1 MTSDTTRPQA
11 GAAASADKGMQ
22 APDGG
27 SPEAVDRDSPEFR
40 AKGRRALGAAMF
52 GFWVDMYDIYLPVI
66 VLAPAMVYFMP
77 PETSGVDA
85 AVFLTL
91 IYVASIVGRPLGSL
105 IFGPLGDTLGRRKT
119 TLIAAGGSSVAT
131 GLMTFLPGYT
141 TLGIWALVALL
152 VLRLFDGIFL
162 GGEYTAANPLAM
174 EYTRKERRGV
184 AGSLINTGYPL
195 ALATI
200 TVVTIITM
208 QFFSVGDATSAY
220 AVWGWRIPFFIGFVL
235 CTSLF
240 FYYLLAVPESEIWTK
255 MPKNSGGNP
264 LKILFSGS
272 NIKSF
277 GVAFV
282 VGTGAWLTLNG
293 SVGMFAGHFRRL
305 EVSDGTI
312 NTVILVSA
320 LSGALLF
327 PVVGAAGQRFGRR
340 QVIMSIGVLI
350 LLFGSG
356 GMALA
361 VRFVET
367 NMFVA
372 LAVIG
377 LIPGLLIWAMI
388 TAFLMELFPTNVRAS
403 GYGVAYSLPSIIPAL
418 YGYYMVWLGN
428 VMDYDY
434 TPIVIG
440 SLGAVC
446 LIIGGY
452 IAKDVRHVDLEHI

>member
-1 MTSDTTRPQA
+1 MTSRDTGHEM
-11 GAAASADKGMQ
+11 GAASVDLNGQ
-22 APDGG
+22 ARTGG
-27 SPEAVDRDSPEFR
+27 SAEAVDRGSPEFR

-66 VLAPAMVYFMP
+66 VLAPAMVYFLP
-77 PETSGVDA
+77 SESSGVDA

-208 QFFSVGDATSAY
+208 QVFPVGDAASAY

-240 FYYLLAVPESEIWTK
+240 FYYLWAVPESEIWTK

-264 LKILFSGS
+264 LKVLFSGT

-305 EVSDGTI
+305 DVGDGTI
-312 NTVILVSA
+312 NTIILVSA

-327 PVVGAAGQRFGRR
+327 PLVGAAGQRFGRR
-340 QVIMSIGVLI
+340 QVIMAIGVLI
-350 LLFGSG
+350 IMFGSV

-361 VRFVET
+361 VRFVDT
-367 NMFVA
+367 NMFVV

-377 LIPGLLIWAMI
+377 LVPGLLIWAMI

-418 YGYYMVWLGN
+418 YGYYMVWLGE

-440 SLGAVC
+440 TLGAVC

>member
-1 MTSDTTRPQA
+1 MTSGTTKPEG
-11 GAAASADKGMQ
+11 GAAGSVDLTAQ
-22 APDGG
+22 APVGG
-27 SPEAVDRDSPEFR
+27 PPEVVDRDTPEFR
-40 AKGRRALGAAMF
+40 TKGRRALGAAMF

-208 QFFSVGDATSAY
+208 RFFPVGDAASAY

-312 NTVILVSA
+312 NTVILVAA

-327 PVVGAAGQRFGRR
+327 PLVGAAGQRFGRR
-340 QVIMSIGVLI
+340 QVIMAIGVLI
-350 LLFGSG
+350 LLFGSV

-367 NMFVA
+367 NMFVV

-440 SLGAVC
+440 SLGAIC

>member
-1 MTSDTTRPQA
+1 M
-11 GAAASADKGMQ
+11 
-22 APDGG
+22 
-27 SPEAVDRDSPEFR
+27 
-40 AKGRRALGAAMF
+40 
-52 GFWVDMYDIYLPVI
+52 DMYDIYLPVI

-208 QFFSVGDATSAY
+208 RFFPVGDAASAY

-312 NTVILVSA
+312 NTVILVAA

-327 PVVGAAGQRFGRR
+327 PLVGAAGQRFGRR
-340 QVIMSIGVLI
+340 QVIMAIGVLI
-350 LLFGSG
+350 LLFGSV

-367 NMFVA
+367 NMFVV

-440 SLGAVC
+440 SLGAIC

>member
-1 MTSDTTRPQA
+1 
-11 GAAASADKGMQ
+11 
-22 APDGG
+22 
-27 SPEAVDRDSPEFR
+27 
-40 AKGRRALGAAMF
+40 
-52 GFWVDMYDIYLPVI
+52 MYDIYLPVI

-208 QFFSVGDATSAY
+208 RFFPVGDAASAY

-312 NTVILVSA
+312 NTVILVAA

-327 PVVGAAGQRFGRR
+327 PLVGAAGQRFGRR
-340 QVIMSIGVLI
+340 QVIMAIGVLI
-350 LLFGSG
+350 LLFGSV

-367 NMFVA
+367 NMFVV

-440 SLGAVC
+440 SLGAIC